1 MPDSADLASTWHI
14 RHVESNNSRDT
25 FIYSSYLKLNGF
37 EFYFLALAV
46 HPRRPDKSVLHFDCR
61 QIWCYLNKSTS
72 GEWVL
77 FAYLIINY
85 LLIISFE
92 NILGRTNSLFPH
104 SSGSGLVTWQQDLR
118 DCGLSGAR
126 CRLIKFTK
134 HNQDIYESVKAQ
146 VKKQMKLQGKWADKI
161 TAKPSQCQ
169 RRRITS
175 GPFTDEK

>member
-14 RHVESNNSRDT
+14 RHVESNNSQDT

-61 QIWCYLNKSTS
+61 HIWCYLNKSTS

-92 NILGRTNSLFPH
+92 NIFRPNQFTVSPLKWVRTGNMATGLTGLWLVWCPLQVNQIHQTQSRHLWVGKSASQKANEIAGKMGR
-104 SSGSGLVTWQQDLR
+104 
-118 DCGLSGAR
+118 
-126 CRLIKFTK
+126 
-134 HNQDIYESVKAQ
+134 
-146 VKKQMKLQGKWADKI
+146 
-161 TAKPSQCQ
+161 
-169 RRRITS
+169 
-175 GPFTDEK
+175 